1 MTKKRILIFIVA
13 YNHAKL
19 IESVL
24 SRIPKE
30 LTAHETEILIIDDAS
45 QDLTFEA
52 AEAYKKQHNLPY
64 KITVLVNPK
73 NQRYG
78 GNQKIGFH
86 YAIENNYD
94 ILALVHGDGQYTP
107 EALPQL
113 LAPILSGETDAVMGS
128 RMADRFGALK
138 GGMPL
143 YKYVGNKVLTAY
155 QNFVLG
161 TNLFEF
167 HTGYRLY
174 SIAALKRIPF
184 DLVTNEF
191 HFDNE
196 IYIQFLLAGERF
208 EEIGIDTFYGD
219 EVCNVDGFRYA
230 WDIMKTTAIAKLQGT
245 SMFYRQKYD
254 LPLNKSTAPES
265 IPSKRD
271 FHSSHSSCIDD
282 VPANSRVLN
291 VGVDGGH
298 IAQGLLE
305 KGCKVSGIDDS
316 PASTDIA
323 YENYQQVD
331 LRDDS
336 LPSSLKDFDVIILG
350 DVIGRFEEPEKF
362 LATFAERAR
371 LCPELQIVATS
382 GNVVFI
388 SNRILAAL
396 GRFNYGKR
404 GILSRQ
410 HRRLF
415 SINSLKSLFGMYGFE
430 IVTVKG
436 IPAPFPL
443 LFGDNIASKAL
454 LAMNNFLIF
463 FSKGLFAY
471 QVQIEV
477 RPRPALAW
485 LLEQAKKETE
495 ARRLNPRK

>member
-24 SRIPKE
+24 SRIPDE
-30 LTAHETEILIIDDAS
+30 LIAHETEILIIDDAS

-52 AEAYKKQHNLPY
+52 VGTYKKQHKLPY
-64 KITVLVNPK
+64 KITMLVNPK

-86 YAIENNYD
+86 YAIKNNYD
-94 ILALVHGDGQYTP
+94 ILALVHGDGQYAP
-107 EALPQL
+107 EALPIL
-113 LAPILSGETDAVMGS
+113 LAPIISDETDAVMGS

-155 QNFVLG
+155 QNFILG

-174 SIAALKRIPF
+174 SVDALKRIPF

-196 IYIQFLLAGERF
+196 IYIQLLLAGERV

-219 EVCNVDGFRYA
+219 EVCNVDGFKYA
-230 WDIMKTTAIAKLQGT
+230 WDIIKTTAIAKLQST

-254 LPLNKSTAPES
+254 LPLNKSIVPEV

-271 FHSSHSSCIDD
+271 FDSSHSSCIDD
-282 VPANSRVLN
+282 IPPSSRVLN
-291 VGVDGGH
+291 IGVDGGH
-298 IAQGLLE
+298 IAQGLLD
-305 KGCKVSGIDDS
+305 KGCKVSGIDEA
-316 PASTDIA
+316 PAHTDIA
-323 YENYQQVD
+323 FENYQQVD
-331 LRDDS
+331 FRDDF
-336 LPSSLKDFDVIILG
+336 LPSSLKGLDAVILG
-350 DVIGRFEEPEKF
+350 DVIGRFENPERF
-362 LATFAERAR
+362 LRAFAERAR
-371 LCPELQIVATS
+371 LCPELQIIATS

-388 SNRILAAL
+388 SNRLLVAL

-415 SINSLKSLFGMYGFE
+415 SIGSLKSLFSMYGFE
-430 IVTVKG
+430 IVAVKG

-443 LFGDNIASKAL
+443 LLGDNIISKSL
-454 LAMNNFLIF
+454 LAINNALIF
-463 FSKGLFAY
+463 LSKSLFAY

-485 LLEQAKKETE
+485 LLEQAKNETK